1 MPPSQ
6 SQDNNT
12 SGLDQALHEVIEA
25 FAEDDSDK
33 LELESEDVMSS

>member
-6 SQDNNT
+6 SQDNNI

-25 FAEDDSDK
+25 FVEDDSEK